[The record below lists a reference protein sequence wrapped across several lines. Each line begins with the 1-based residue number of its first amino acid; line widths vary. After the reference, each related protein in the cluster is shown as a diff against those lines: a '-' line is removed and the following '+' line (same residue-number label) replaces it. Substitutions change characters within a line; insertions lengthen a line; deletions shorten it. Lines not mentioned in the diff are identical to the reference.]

1 MRKTFSS
8 AQRVLM
14 AVLVV
19 LVSIP
24 GVARGAQQ
32 ENKPQGRLE
41 QREERRSHR
50 METLK
55 EEVRHQLVTMPY
67 YSVFDWLE
75 ADIKA
80 DGTVTLNGQVTEPTI
95 KKDADFRI
103 KRLEGAT
110 SVVDN
115 IEVLPLSTMDDQLRV
130 ALYRA
135 IYNYDSPLFR
145 YALQSVGPIHVIVK
159 NGRVTLKGIVSS
171 PMDKQLAYMAAQGVP
186 GVFQVQN
193 DLQVEES
200 SKDKISKK

>member
-32 ENKPQGRLE
+32 ANKPQERLE
-41 QREERRSHR
+41 QRENRRSHR

-80 DGTVTLNGQVTEPTI
+80 DGTVTCQVDP
-95 KKDADFRI
+95 
-103 KRLEGAT
+103 
-110 SVVDN
+110 
-115 IEVLPLSTMDDQLRV
+115 Q
-130 ALYRA
+130 
-135 IYNYDSPLFR
+135 
-145 YALQSVGPIHVIVK
+145 
-159 NGRVTLKGIVSS
+159 
-171 PMDKQLAYMAAQGVP
+171 
-186 GVFQVQN
+186 
-193 DLQVEES
+193 
-200 SKDKISKK
+200 

>member
-1 MRKTFSS
+1 MLKKVCL
-8 AQRVLM
+8 AQRILM

-24 GVARGAQQ
+24 AVARGAQQ
-32 ENKPQGRLE
+32 SNKPQGRLE
-41 QREERRSHR
+41 QRYDRDTRR
-50 METLK
+50 MESLK

-75 ADIKA
+75 ADIKP
-80 DGTVTLNGQVTEPTI
+80 DGTVTLNGQVTQPTI
-95 KKDADFRI
+95 KNDALSRI

-110 SVVDN
+110 RVVDK
-115 IEVLPLSTMDDQLRV
+115 IEVLPLSNMDDQLRV

-145 YALQSVGPIHVIVK
+145 YALQSVGPIHIIVN
-159 NGRVTLKGIVSS
+159 NGRVTLRGIVSS

-186 GVFQVQN
+186 GVFQVTN
-193 DLQVEES
+193 DLRVEES
-200 SKDKISKK
+200 SKDKVSKK